1 MRNYL
6 LALFVIAPIL
16 LAFQNSFSQ
25 VTQEWEARYNGA
37 GDSTDYS
44 YLFAVDGSGNV
55 YVTGNS
61 YESETNYD
69 YATVKYNSSGIP
81 QWVQKYNGPGNSGDY
96 AYSIA
101 ADDSGN
107 VYVTGYS
114 QGSGTGFD
122 YATIKYNS
130 SGVQQ
135 WLQRYNGPGNEID
148 YAHSIALDCTGNVY
162 VTGFSSGIGTAYD
175 YATIK
180 YNSTGVEQ
188 WVQRYNG
195 PGNYYDY
202 AHSIALD
209 DSGYVYVTGFSYGS
223 GTGWDYTTIK
233 YNSSGDSV
241 WVKRYD
247 GPGNSDD
254 YVGSIVLDDACN
266 VYVTGSSYGNGTG
279 SDYATIKYNSSG
291 VQQWI
296 QRYNGPGNET
306 DFAHSI
312 ASDGSGN
319 VYVTG
324 ESFGGGTFSDYTTI
338 KYNSSGDSVWVKR
351 YNGSGNSEDKAFSIA
366 VDGSGNVYV
375 TGNSYGSGTKYDY
388 ATIKYNSSGVQ
399 QWLQRYNGPGD
410 STDYA
415 FSVAVDGSSNVYV
428 TGYSYGSGTGSDYA
442 TIKYSQSNGIRQIS
456 SIIPEQFSLSQNYPN
471 PFNPVTKINYELP
484 ASRHGGRV
492 TNYAKLVVYDVTGK
506 EVVTLVNEKQSP
518 GTYQVE
524 FDAGSLTSGVYF
536 YRLTAGDFSD
546 TKRMLLVK

>member
-25 VTQEWEARYNGA
+25 VTQE
-37 GDSTDYS
+37 
-44 YLFAVDGSGNV
+44 
-55 YVTGNS
+55 
-61 YESETNYD
+61 
-69 YATVKYNSSGIP
+69 
-81 QWVQKYNGPGNSGDY
+81 WVQKYNGPGNSGDY

-223 GTGWDYTTIK
+223 GTG
-233 YNSSGDSV
+233 
-241 WVKRYD
+241 
-247 GPGNSDD
+247 
-254 YVGSIVLDDACN
+254 
-266 VYVTGSSYGNGTG
+266 

-338 KYNSSGDSVWVKR
+338 KYNSSGDSVWVIR

-492 TNYAKLVVYDVTGK
+492 TNYAKLVVYDVMGK

-524 FDAGSLTSGVYF
+524 YDAGSLTSGVYF
-536 YRLTAGDFSD
+536 YRLTAGDFTD
-546 TKRMLLVK
+546 TKRMMLIR

>member
-202 AHSIALD
+202 AHSIAMD

-241 WVKRYD
+241 WVKRYN

-279 SDYATIKYNSSG
+279 SCLL
-291 VQQWI
+291 
-296 QRYNGPGNET
+296 
-306 DFAHSI
+306 
-312 ASDGSGN
+312 
-319 VYVTG
+319 
-324 ESFGGGTFSDYTTI
+324 YT
-338 KYNSSGDSVWVKR
+338 
-351 YNGSGNSEDKAFSIA
+351 
-366 VDGSGNVYV
+366 
-375 TGNSYGSGTKYDY
+375 
-388 ATIKYNSSGVQ
+388 
-399 QWLQRYNGPGD
+399 
-410 STDYA
+410 
-415 FSVAVDGSSNVYV
+415 
-428 TGYSYGSGTGSDYA
+428 
-442 TIKYSQSNGIRQIS
+442 
-456 SIIPEQFSLSQNYPN
+456 
-471 PFNPVTKINYELP
+471 
-484 ASRHGGRV
+484 
-492 TNYAKLVVYDVTGK
+492 
-506 EVVTLVNEKQSP
+506 SP
-518 GTYQVE
+518 SPR
-524 FDAGSLTSGVYF
+524 D
-536 YRLTAGDFSD
+536 
-546 TKRMLLVK
+546 